1 MPVSSVVPAR
11 PPPDD
16 WRDRPRH
23 IVGGAIGGVAD
34 RFQVPKQGLAD
45 LVATRRLLSIGL
57 DCCGNSA
64 RLNNFQDR
72 RFNGIVHP
80 QAPEGDATWLTIV
93 EPAPAAAV
101 TRNIVLCA
109 RVAERELAPTA
120 VTSDQTCKQRIAVL
134 GGAVMPA
141 IRDVV
146 ADHPADRLRALPVD
160 IALMRARVQ
169 C

>member
-1 MPVSSVVPAR
+1 MISPASASTSATTSLITARTIRFFSRASVV
-11 PPPDD
+11 
-16 WRDRPRH
+16 
-23 IVGGAIGGVAD
+23 GACQLG
-34 RFQVPKQGLAD
+34 
-45 LVATRRLLSIGL
+45 S
-57 DCCGNSA
+57 
-64 RLNNFQDR
+64 NNFQDR

-80 QAPEGDATWLTIV
+80 QAAEGDATRLTVV

-120 VTSDQTCKQRIAVL
+120 VTSDQTCKQSIAVL